1 MKTVNQPA
9 KLQAWHDGNAKMKD
23 VIDHVSEPAK
33 HVVDALSIL
42 TVLGTLMDY
51 LPAVAALLSIV
62 WSLIRIYE
70 SKTVQ
75 GWLGNTDAVNK

>member
-1 MKTVNQPA
+1 
-9 KLQAWHDGNAKMKD
+9 MKD
-23 VIDHVSEPAK
+23 IIEHVSEPTK

-42 TVLGTLMDY
+42 TVLGTLVEL
-51 LPAVAALLSIV
+51 LPAIAAILSIV

-75 GWLGNTDAVNK
+75 RWLGKENAVNE

>member
-1 MKTVNQPA
+1 
-9 KLQAWHDGNAKMKD
+9 MKD
-23 VIDHVSEPAK
+23 VIEHVSEPAK

-42 TVLGTLMDY
+42 TVLGTLVEI

-62 WSLIRIYE
+62 WSLLRIYE

-75 GWLGNTDAVNK
+75 RWLGKTDAINE

>member
-1 MKTVNQPA
+1 
-9 KLQAWHDGNAKMKD
+9 MKD
-23 VIDHVSEPAK
+23 VIEHVSEPAK

-42 TVLGTLMDY
+42 TVLGTLVDI

-62 WSLIRIYE
+62 WSLLRIYE

-75 GWLGNTDAVNK
+75 RWLGKQDAVNE

>member
-1 MKTVNQPA
+1 
-9 KLQAWHDGNAKMKD
+9 MKD
-23 VIDHVSEPAK
+23 IIEHVSEPAK

-42 TVLGTLMDY
+42 TVLGNLVEI

-62 WSLIRIYE
+62 WSLLRIYE

-75 GWLGNTDAVNK
+75 RWLGKTDAINK

>member
-1 MKTVNQPA
+1 
-9 KLQAWHDGNAKMKD
+9 MKD
-23 VIDHVSEPAK
+23 VIDHVSEPTK

-51 LPAVAALLSIV
+51 LPAVAALLSII

-75 GWLGNTDAVNK
+75 RWLGRNNG

>member
-1 MKTVNQPA
+1 
-9 KLQAWHDGNAKMKD
+9 MKD
-23 VIDHVSEPAK
+23 IIEHVSEPTK

-42 TVLGTLMDY
+42 TVLGTLVEL
-51 LPAVAALLSIV
+51 LPAVAAILSIV

-75 GWLGNTDAVNK
+75 RWLGKENAVNE

>member
-1 MKTVNQPA
+1 
-9 KLQAWHDGNAKMKD
+9 MKD
-23 VIDHVSEPAK
+23 VIEHVSEPAK

-42 TVLGTLMDY
+42 TVLGTLVEI

-62 WSLIRIYE
+62 WSLLRIYE

-75 GWLGNTDAVNK
+75 RWLGKTDEKS

>member
-1 MKTVNQPA
+1 
-9 KLQAWHDGNAKMKD
+9 MKD
-23 VIDHVSEPAK
+23 IIEHVSEPTK

-42 TVLGTLMDY
+42 TVLGTLVEI
-51 LPAVAALLSIV
+51 LPAIAAILSIV

-75 GWLGNTDAVNK
+75 RWLGKENAVNE

>member
-1 MKTVNQPA
+1 
-9 KLQAWHDGNAKMKD
+9 MKD
-23 VIDHVSEPAK
+23 IIEHVSEPAK

-42 TVLGTLMDY
+42 TVLGTLVEI

-62 WSLIRIYE
+62 WSLLRIYE

-75 GWLGNTDAVNK
+75 RWLGKTDAINK

>member
-1 MKTVNQPA
+1 
-9 KLQAWHDGNAKMKD
+9 MKD

-51 LPAVAALLSIV
+51 LPAVAALLSII

-75 GWLGNTDAVNK
+75 RWLGRNNG

>member
-1 MKTVNQPA
+1 MRTVNQPA
-9 KLQAWHDGNAKMKD
+9 KPQAQHDGNAKMKD
-23 VIDHVSEPAK
+23 IIEHVSEPTK

-42 TVLGTLMDY
+42 TVLGTLVEL
-51 LPAVAALLSIV
+51 LPAIAAILSIV

-75 GWLGNTDAVNK
+75 RWLGKENAINE